1 MTLGNLLDGIGN
13 AIKTIEA
20 ADNGITAITKLVES
34 AQSTARQALQDGG
47 AGSGTIVE
55 SSSSI
60 STNGLTPIAGESI
73 QDQAKRQTLS
83 NLGFAAGDT
92 ITVQTTDTST
102 GTFSMSSTPPA
113 LPRPKS
119 PTAGKLKLTGSDA
132 ETVNL
137 SIVDTGG
144 DASTATTQA
153 TSLAASLG
161 FGTNSNV
168 DLSSP
173 ADGDY
178 VDAGETAVTFTD
190 GATAG
195 AADSLSIT
203 TQANPASNSS
213 TRQKLIRK
221 DYTKAAINTLQTGA
235 DNLVLAD
242 TNEEGAN
249 LLALQTRQQLS
260 TTALSLSSQADQAS
274 LSARANDLAN
284 LLDGIGNA
292 IKTIEAADNGITAI
306 TKLDQA
312 KRQTLSNLGFAAGDT
327 ITVQTTDTSTG
338 SVSNISITVGTTQ
351 KTDGT
356 GPVSTVQDVLDVV
369 NASGVATAEVT
380 DAGKLKL
387 TGSDAETATSL
398 AASLG
403 FGTNSNIDLS
413 SPADGDYVDA
423 GETAVAFTDE
433 SWCRSSTTFLGQ
445 IDKLAA
451 DASFNGI
458 NLINSSS
465 SKLTVAFNEKRDA
478 ATKSELK
485 IQGEDL
491 TSSGLSITKATSL
504 NDTEANTALDE
515 LSTALITLR
524 EAGSKFGSNLSMVQI
539 RKDFTKATINT
550 LQTGA
555 DNLVLADTNEEGAN
569 LLALQ
574 TRQQLSTTAL
584 SLSSQADQAVLS
596 LF

>member
-1 MTLGNLLDGIGN
+1 MSDITLSAGVRQNLLTLQSTADMMATTQNRLATGKKVNSALDNPTNFFTSQSLSARANDLGNLLDGIGN

-47 AGSGTIVE
+47 AGSGTVIE

-83 NLGFAAGDT
+83 NLGFTNGD
-92 ITVQTTDTST
+92 ILEIS
-102 GTFSMSSTPPA
+102 
-113 LPRPKS
+113 
-119 PTAGKLKLTGSDA
+119 
-132 ETVNL
+132 
-137 SIVDTGG
+137 
-144 DASTATTQA
+144 ASRVPGQD
-153 TSLAASLG
+153 
-161 FGTNSNV
+161 F
-168 DLSSP
+168 
-173 ADGDY
+173 
-178 VDAGETAVTFTD
+178 
-190 GATAG
+190 
-195 AADSLSIT
+195 
-203 TQANPASNSS
+203 
-213 TRQKLIRK
+213 
-221 DYTKAAINTLQTGA
+221 
-235 DNLVLAD
+235 
-242 TNEEGAN
+242 
-249 LLALQTRQQLS
+249 
-260 TTALSLSSQADQAS
+260 
-274 LSARANDLAN
+274 
-284 LLDGIGNA
+284 
-292 IKTIEAADNGITAI
+292 NG
-306 TKLDQA
+306 
-312 KRQTLSNLGFAAGDT
+312 
-327 ITVQTTDTSTG
+327 
-338 SVSNISITVGTTQ
+338 ISITVGTTQ

-356 GPVSTVQDVLDVV
+356 GPVQTVQDVLDVV
-369 NASGVATAEVT
+369 NASGVVTAEVT
-380 DAGKLKL
+380 DAGKLKF
-387 TGSDAETATSL
+387 TGSDDESVYLNLYDMDGDGSTATTQATSL
-398 AASLG
+398 GASLG
-403 FGTNSNIDLS
+403 FGTNTSVDLS
-413 SPADGDYVDA
+413 DPADGDYDDP
-423 GETAVAFTDE
+423 GETWVAFNDGGTAAGVD
-433 SWCRSSTTFLGQ
+433 SLVIGSYANPAANSSTRQKLVSQFNDILGQ

-491 TSSGLSITKATSL
+491 TSSGLNITQATSL